1 MNKFLSILIPLG
13 LLGACTPVVPPELA
27 DARRAYTQASQGPA
41 SQVAPSE
48 LHKARESLDQAE
60 SAFSNKPKSQ
70 RARDLAYVAERTAEK
85 ADALAHAE
93 QSRQARLQA
102 ERDFGSVQGQ
112 LLGQARGDLS
122 RSKDQLALQNQAL
135 GSERQARTAAEQAKM
150 DADNARMSAEQR
162 AAAAEAAAAD
172 ALAKLAAV
180 KQDDR
185 GMVITLSGSVLFAS
199 DKSELLP
206 DARTRL
212 DQVANAL
219 MATKERH
226 IVVEGFTDSRGSDAH
241 NQDLSKRRAESV
253 RQYIVSRGYNGD
265 LVTSEGMGKASP
277 VADNASA
284 EGRANNRRVEIVVK
298 KKGD

>member
-1 MNKFLSILIPLG
+1 MNKFLSIVIPLG

-41 SQVAPSE
+41 AQVAPAE
-48 LHKARESLDQAE
+48 LHKARESLDEAE
-60 SAFSNKPKSQ
+60 GAFSGHPKAQ
-70 RARDLAYVAERTAEK
+70 KTRDLSYVAERNAEK
-85 ADALAHAE
+85 ADAIGHTE

-102 ERDFGSVQGQ
+102 ERDYGTVQGQ
-112 LLGQARGDLS
+112 LLGQARGDLT
-122 RSKDQLALQNQAL
+122 RTKDQLAQQSQAL

-180 KQDDR
+180 KQDER

-253 RQYIVSRGYNGD
+253 RQYVVSRGYNGD
-265 LVTSEGMGKASP
+265 LITSEGMGKASP

>member
-1 MNKFLSILIPLG
+1 MIPLG
-13 LLGACTPVVPPELA
+13 LLGACTPVVPSELA

-41 SQVAPSE
+41 SQVAPAE

-60 SAFSNKPKSQ
+60 SAFANKPKAQ
-70 RARDLAYVAERTAEK
+70 KTRDLAYVAERTAEK
-85 ADALAHAE
+85 ADAIGHTE
-93 QSRQARLQA
+93 QSHQARLQA
-102 ERDFGSVQGQ
+102 ERDYGQVQGQ
-112 LLGQARGDLS
+112 LLGQARGDLT
-122 RSKDQLALQNQAL
+122 RTKDQLAQQNQAL
-135 GSERQARTAAEQAKM
+135 GTERQARTAAEQAKM
-150 DADNARMSAEQR
+150 DADNARMSAEER
-162 AAAAEAAAAD
+162 ATAAEAAAKD

-185 GMVITLSGSVLFAS
+185 GMIITLSGSVLFAS

-206 DARTRL
+206 GARSRL
-212 DQVANAL
+212 DQVAAAL

-226 IVVEGFTDSRGSDAH
+226 IVVEGFTDSRGSDSH